1 MIEMESLDT
10 FEDQVAALEGAM
22 AGARDVAS
30 GLSREFDRANDTMSD
45 TGSQL
50 RGLSSSLSRNLTRAF
65 EAVVFDGEKLSNAL
79 SRVGR
84 SMVDS
89 AFTAAM
95 RPVSN
100 QFSGLVA
107 SGVQNLVA
115 GVMPFAAGGVLNK
128 GRVSRFAAGGI
139 VDGAT
144 LFASRGGL
152 GLMGEA
158 GPEAILPLNRGADGR
173 LGVRGDGGGRSV
185 NVVFNVTT
193 PDVAG
198 FRRSQSQIAAQMGRA
213 LGHGDRNR

>member
-1 MIEMESLDT
+1 MIEMEGLDT
-10 FEDQVAALEGAM
+10 FEDQVAALENAM
-22 AGARDVAS
+22 ASARDVTS

-65 EAVVFDGEKLSNAL
+65 EAVVFDGEKLSNVL
-79 SRVGR
+79 SKVGR

-100 QFSGLVA
+100 QFSGLVS
-107 SGVQNLVA
+107 SGVQNLVS
-115 GVMPFAAGGVLNK
+115 GVLPFAAGGVLSGGK
-128 GRVSRFAAGGI
+128 VSRFAAGGI

-144 LFASRGGL
+144 LFPRRGGM

-158 GPEAILPLNRGADGR
+158 GPEAILPLNRGSDGR
-173 LGVRGDGGGRSV
+173 LGVRADGGGRPV

-198 FRRSQSQIAAQMGRA
+198 FRRSQSQIAAQMSRA
-213 LGHGDRNR
+213 LGRGDRNR